1 MIERLID
8 LLLLLTSRASGQV
21 VPLDGEVWQRHLET
35 VQEMIGIYDEWQE
48 MWRMLSVEDPNA
60 CVALAEELE
69 HKNKTVHYD
78 LDMDDLY
85 ERVRE

>member
-1 MIERLID
+1 MIERLAK
-8 LLLLLTSRASGQV
+8 LARTLTTNKE
-21 VPLDGEVWQRHLET
+21 LMGEEVYQKHMDT
-35 VQEMIGIYDEWQE
+35 VIKMIEIYDEWQE

-69 HKNKTVHYD
+69 HKNKIVHYD

>member
-1 MIERLID
+1 MIDRLAE
-8 LLLLLTSRASGQV
+8 LAQS
-21 VPLDGEVWQRHLET
+21 LDHVNGYVYQKHMET
-35 VQEMIGIYDEWQE
+35 IKKMIGIYAEWE
-48 MWRMLSVEDPNA
+48 DMWRMLATEDPNA

-69 HKNKTVHYD
+69 HKNKIVHYD

>member
-1 MIERLID
+1 MIERLAD
-8 LLLLLTSRASGQV
+8 LLQLLASSKFTLTE
-21 VPLDGEVWQRHLET
+21 EVYQKHMET
-35 VQEMIGIYDEWQE
+35 VKEMIGIYDEWQE

-69 HKNKTVHYD
+69 HKHKTVHYD

-85 ERVRE
+85 ERVRD